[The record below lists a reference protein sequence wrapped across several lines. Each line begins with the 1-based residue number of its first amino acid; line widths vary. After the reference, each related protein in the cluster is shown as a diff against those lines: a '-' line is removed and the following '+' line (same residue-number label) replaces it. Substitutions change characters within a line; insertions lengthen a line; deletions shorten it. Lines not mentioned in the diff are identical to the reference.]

1 MLKKLKS
8 TPFMFHILLIN
19 FITSLIFF
27 ILFGIITFFIF
38 YMFSK
43 SSYENEL
50 NTIKNVTQKTSSD
63 FIDQINSTSLS
74 IFYNQ
79 IFFDILNE
87 ENDQAWHKTEQI
99 NDYLTSYSST
109 TSGLIGLGFFSN
121 SGTLYESSGY
131 LNLISYDY
139 IASMV
144 NSPKLASGRLF
155 YLPPELSEGSYVGV
169 AMRQIRNTDL
179 SPKTKNLG
187 IGIIL
192 FDMDTIFTRSLFHS
206 SNDSISFYVYDGNNQ
221 FIASRVGM
229 YKEETQTPS
238 FEYLNRENR
247 HSQTAVVTIPQLDWK
262 IVIVQYNYKNTEII
276 YNFLKIMAAVLC
288 INICILCSLIFYIS
302 NHLLKPIKELMNS
315 MNEFAAGKFKTKIYF
330 PYKNE
335 FTILADVFNNM
346 TSQLYNLT
354 HQIVDT
360 QRQLYETELS
370 KTRLELLGLQTQINS
385 HFLFNTLFY
394 IRSKLSL
401 KDLTAAK
408 QSINLLCKYLQYV
421 INISQFVSLEDEL
434 DCLTNY
440 MLIFQK
446 RTTNKMSF
454 KIDAAPSLY
463 SLKLLRML
471 LQPIVENS
479 IMHGYNSN
487 SVCTTYTI
495 KVKCVIK
502 NEYLYISIY
511 DTGCGF
517 DNADEFNKKLKEEY
531 IYSELPKSN
540 SREHG
545 IGLKNIYRRMRLYY
559 NEDCDI
565 YVKSFPSI
573 GTIITLKLPVSH
585 FENGD
590 ETDV

>member
-1 MLKKLKS
+1 MLKKLRS

-27 ILFGIITFFIF
+27 VLFGIITFFIF

-50 NTIKNVTQKTSSD
+50 NTIQNITQKTSSD

-87 ENDQAWHKTEQI
+87 ETNQDWHKTEQI
-99 NDYLTSYSST
+99 NNYLNSYSST
-109 TSGLIGLGFFSN
+109 TSGLVGLGFFSK
-121 SGTLYESSGY
+121 SGTLYESSNF
-131 LNLISYDY
+131 LNLLSYDY
-139 IASMV
+139 ITSMA
-144 NSPKLASGRLF
+144 NSEQLASGRLF
-155 YLPPELSEGSYVGV
+155 YLPPVLSDDSYVGI
-169 AMRQIRNTDL
+169 AMRQIRDTNL
-179 SPKTKNLG
+179 SSGKENLG

-192 FDMDTIFTRSLFHS
+192 FDMNNLFTRSMFLS
-206 SNDSISFYVYDGNNQ
+206 SNDSISFYVYDENDS
-221 FIASRVGM
+221 FIASRIGL
-229 YKEETQTPS
+229 YKEENPKPS
-238 FEYLNRENR
+238 LEYLNAENR
-247 HSQTAVVTIPQLDWK
+247 HFQTAVVKIPQLNWK
-262 IVIVQYNYKNTEII
+262 IAIVQYNYKNTEII
-276 YNFLKIMAAVLC
+276 YNFLKIMAVVLC
-288 INICILCSLIFYIS
+288 LNIGILCSLIFYMS
-302 NHLLKPIKELMNS
+302 THLLKPIKELMNS
-315 MNEFAAGKFKTKIYF
+315 MNEFAAGKLKTKIYF

-346 TSQLYNLT
+346 TTDLYNLT

-394 IRSKLSL
+394 IRSKLTL
-401 KDLTAAK
+401 KDLTTAK
-408 QSINLLCKYLQYV
+408 QSINLLCNYLKYV
-421 INISQFVSLEDEL
+421 INISAFVSLKDEL
-434 DCLTNY
+434 DCLTSY

-446 RTTNKMSF
+446 RTSKKMSF
-454 KIDAAPSLY
+454 KVEADPSLY

-471 LQPIVENS
+471 IQPIVENS
-479 IMHGYNSN
+479 IMHGYSSN
-487 SVCTTYTI
+487 SISTTFTV
-495 KVKCVIK
+495 KVKCTIK
-502 NEYLYISIY
+502 DEYLYIAIY

-517 DNADEFNKKLKEEY
+517 SNVEEFNKKLKEEY
-531 IYSELPKSN
+531 IYSELPKSS

-565 YVKSFPSI
+565 YVKSFLGI
-573 GTIITLKLPVSH
+573 GTIITLKLPISH
-585 FENGD
+585 FDDGD
-590 ETDV
+590 ETNV